1 MMAAQPLPSC
11 DNPMFLDNANYP
23 HGWGVVVVNPPP
35 MLRATAIENENYS
48 PSHCVTFLLRQRP
61 SQWNRLKQTRE
72 SFPNSYLCDRNL

>member
-35 MLRATAIENENYS
+35 MLRATATGMRTILQ
-48 PSHCVTFLLRQRP
+48 VTVLLF
-61 SQWNRLKQTRE
+61 S
-72 SFPNSYLCDRNL
+72 SDRDHHNGTG